1 MIVGTMLVSGKHYSR
16 MSKKGKVI
24 MKKLYVL
31 LTLGVLACGMTACG
45 GGNDEN
51 NAATQQTQQMQTQEA
66 QPGTTTTTTE
76 ESPTQ
81 ENTSTTEAEGEDMNA
96 TTVWSEEMTPIRQ
109 AVADAL
115 GDQYW
120 PNMQVDSETL
130 GMVFG
135 ITPDMYEDYMAEMPM
150 ISTNVD
156 TLLIIKAKDDKVEA
170 VEEAL
175 NTYRE
180 AKVADTMQ
188 YPTNLGKIQAS
199 RIQTFGKYV
208 CFVQLGAD
216 NLADED
222 MTEEESLT
230 KCQEQNDLV
239 LEVIGKNVP
248 QE

>member
-1 MIVGTMLVSGKHYSR
+1 
-16 MSKKGKVI
+16 

-45 GGNDEN
+45 KGNDESSQS
-51 NAATQQTQQMQTQEA
+51 TEQTQTQET
-66 QPGTTTTTTE
+66 Q
-76 ESPTQ
+76 TQ
-81 ENTSTTEAEGEDMNA
+81 ENQTQETQTEETGTTEGTGE
-96 TTVWSEEMTPIRQ
+96 TTDTTAGWSEEMTTLRQ
-109 AVADAL
+109 SVVDAL

-120 PNMQVDSETL
+120 PDMQVDSETL
-130 GMVFG
+130 EMVYG
-135 ITPDMYEDYMAEMPM
+135 ITPDMYDDYMAEMPM
-150 ISTNVD
+150 MSTNVD

-175 NTYRE
+175 NAFRDM
-180 AKVADTMQ
+180 KLADTMQ
-188 YPTNLGKIQAS
+188 YPMNLGKLQAS
-199 RIQTFGKYV
+199 RIQRYGNYV

-230 KCQEQNDLV
+230 KCQEQNELV
-239 LEVIGKNVP
+239 LEIIGKSVP

>member
-1 MIVGTMLVSGKHYSR
+1 
-16 MSKKGKVI
+16 

-45 GGNDEN
+45 KGNEETN
-51 NAATQQTQQMQTQEA
+51 PTTEQTQTVETQTQETMVETQTQEA
-66 QPGTTTTTTE
+66 TTE
-76 ESPTQ
+76 
-81 ENTSTTEAEGEDMNA
+81 TEVQGA
-96 TTVWSEEMTPIRQ
+96 TEEAATPQWSEEMATLRQ
-109 AVADAL
+109 AVVDAL

-120 PNMQVDSETL
+120 PDMQVDAATL
-130 GMVFG
+130 EGLYG
-135 ITPDMYEDYMAEMPM
+135 ITPDMYDDYMAEMPM
-150 ISTNVD
+150 MSTNVD

-175 NTYRE
+175 NAYRD
-180 AKVADTMQ
+180 VLVSDTMQ

-199 RIQTFGKYV
+199 RIQRYGNYV

-222 MTEEESLT
+222 MTEEESLVQ
-230 KCQEQNDLV
+230 CQEQNELV